1 MKTIKYAILNLGFAL
16 CAFTAQSA
24 TLGFSGNT
32 LPVITENPVASTGLE
47 ALYVINNMSGVNITY
62 SASSASVQFSIW
74 DSQGAAYAQPV
85 PSSQITRNGNR
96 YTLSNIAGDCGLT
109 IEDGNSTHYFWITN
123 YIRHEFSVSS
133 LEPVNDNDC
142 SMATLDFQGHAAR
155 ITYYSI
161 NARAYELDRHIAI
174 TYNTLNADEGQHIF
188 IPAETTEY
196 VASISE
202 TVHVPAPLCDTYFKL
217 SGDRFLESWGM
228 AKEVTSS
235 YFNTNAVS
243 AIVNVTQDKEDV
255 ENEQNTES
263 DVDVLG
269 GSAPAEINMS
279 ATVSDAA
286 IFREWQISTDPT
298 FNDVLLHANE
308 LEYTH
313 TFNDMGTFYIR
324 FVCADASGNCQ
335 WTSDNYTVF
344 IGASHLV
351 CPNAFSPN
359 ASPGVNDEWKVSYKS
374 LISFECHIFNKWGT
388 KIVELTDPSQGWDG
402 KYGGKFVPTGVYYY
416 VIKAEGADGV
426 KYNLSGDI
434 NIVNYK

>member
-1 MKTIKYAILNLGFAL
+1 MKTIKHAILNLGFAL
-16 CAFTAQSA
+16 CTFTAQSA
-24 TLGFSGNT
+24 ALGFSGNT
-32 LPVITENPVASTGLE
+32 LPVITENPVTSTGLE

-85 PSSQITRNGNR
+85 PSSQIVRNGNR

-109 IEDGNSTHYFWITN
+109 IEDGNNTHYFWITN

-133 LEPVNDNDC
+133 LEPANDNDC
-142 SMATLDFQGHAAR
+142 NMTTLDFQGNAAR
-155 ITYYSI
+155 IPYYSI

-174 TYNTLNADEGQHIF
+174 TYNTLTADEGQHIF
-188 IPAETTEY
+188 VPTETTEY
-196 VASISE
+196 VTSISE
-202 TVHVPAPLCDTYFKL
+202 TVHVPAPLCDTYFKI

-228 AKEVTSS
+228 TKEVTST

-263 DVDVLG
+263 DVDALG

-298 FNDVLLHANE
+298 FNDVLLRANE

-335 WTSDNYTVF
+335 WISDNYTVF

-402 KYGGKFVPTGVYYY
+402 KYGGKFVPAGVYYY